1 MLRYWLVV
9 LVQSDLLRE
18 HLHMMRFLIANQIDL
33 VAVILPIPRRLV
45 HLVVDMD
52 LIHIVMQVVL
62 VLLFNNLRQALEA
75 TMST

>member
-1 MLRYWLVV
+1 
-9 LVQSDLLRE
+9 
-18 HLHMMRFLIANQIDL
+18 MMRFLIANQIDL